1 MLDTKTH
8 NQMNSYFEKVKEYLL
23 ELDFAIVQED
33 NTDGVFIVDK
43 EDEGMK
49 NVVLIVA
56 DPMLIVEQFLFEVK
70 NPSEDVYKKLLTKNR
85 DIIHGAFALD
95 ETGTKVF
102 FRNTHE
108 CENLDLNEIEATLNS
123 LALLLSEY
131 TDEIIALSK

>member
-1 MLDTKTH
+1 
-8 NQMNSYFEKVKEYLL
+8 MNSYFEKVREYLL
-23 ELDFAIVQED
+23 ELNFIITQED
-33 NTDGVFIVDK
+33 EAEGVFVVDK
-43 EDEGMK
+43 EDEGMT

-56 DPMLIVEQFLFEVK
+56 DPMLIVEQLMFEMK
-70 NPSEDVYKKLLTKNR
+70 SPSDDKYKRLLIKNR

-131 TDEIIALSK
+131 SNELIELSK

>member
-1 MLDTKTH
+1 
-8 NQMNSYFEKVKEYLL
+8 MNSYFEKVREYLL
-23 ELDFAIVQED
+23 ELDFSIVQED
-33 NTDGVFIVDK
+33 AEDGVFVVDK

-56 DPMLIVEQFLFEVK
+56 DPMLIVEQFIFELK
-70 NPSEDVYKKLLTKNR
+70 SPSEEVYGQLLRKNR

-95 ETGTKVF
+95 DSGTKVF

-131 TDEIIALSK
+131 ADEIIELSK

>member
-1 MLDTKTH
+1 
-8 NQMNSYFEKVKEYLL
+8 MNSYFEKVREYLL
-23 ELDFAIVQED
+23 ELDFTIVQED
-33 NTDGVFIVDK
+33 ESDGVFVVDK

-56 DPMLIVEQFLFEVK
+56 DPMLIVEQFIFDIK
-70 NPSEDVYKKLLTKNR
+70 NPSEEVYKKLLTKNR

-95 ETGTKVF
+95 DTGTKVF

-131 TDEIIALSK
+131 ADEIIELSK

>member
-1 MLDTKTH
+1 
-8 NQMNSYFEKVKEYLL
+8 MNSYFEKVKEYLL
-23 ELDFAIVQED
+23 ELDFSIVQED
-33 NTDGVFIVDK
+33 EADGVLVVDK

-49 NVVLIVA
+49 NVVLIIA
-56 DPMLIVEQFLFEVK
+56 DPMLIVEQFLFDIK
-70 NPSEDVYKKLLTKNR
+70 NPSGDVYKKLLSKNR
-85 DIIHGAFALD
+85 DIIHGAFATD

-131 TDEIIALSK
+131 TDEIIELSK

>member
-1 MLDTKTH
+1 
-8 NQMNSYFEKVKEYLL
+8 MNSYFEKVKDYLL
-23 ELDFAIVQED
+23 ELDFTIVSED
-33 NTDGVFIVDK
+33 EAEGVFVV
-43 EDEGMK
+43 ENEEEGMK

-56 DPMLIVEQFLFEVK
+56 DPIVIVEQYLFDLT
-70 NPSEDVYKKLLTKNR
+70 NDSEDIFKKLLMKNR

-95 ETGTKVF
+95 ETGKKVL

-131 TDEIIALSK
+131 TDELIAFSKN

>member
-1 MLDTKTH
+1 
-8 NQMNSYFEKVKEYLL
+8 MNPYFEKVREYLL
-23 ELDFAIVQED
+23 ELNFTIVQED
-33 NTDGVFIVDK
+33 EADGVFVVNK
-43 EDEGMK
+43 EDDGMT

-56 DPMLIVEQFLFEVK
+56 DPMLIVEQLMFEMK
-70 NPSEDVYKKLLTKNR
+70 SPSDDKYKRLLIKNR

-95 ETGTKVF
+95 ESGTKVF

-131 TDEIIALSK
+131 SNEIIELSK

>member
-1 MLDTKTH
+1 
-8 NQMNSYFEKVKEYLL
+8 MNSYFQKVKEYLL
-23 ELDFAIVQED
+23 ELDFTIEQE
-33 NTDGVFIVDK
+33 NEEEGVFVVEK
-43 EDEGMK
+43 EEDGIK

-56 DPMLIVEQFLFEVK
+56 DPILIVEQFLFDLPK
-70 NPSEDVYKKLLTKNR
+70 DAPDIYKQLLVKNR

-95 ETGTKVF
+95 ESGNKVL

-131 TDEIIALSK
+131 SGELIAFSKN

>member
-1 MLDTKTH
+1 
-8 NQMNSYFEKVKEYLL
+8 MNSYFEKVKEYLL
-23 ELDFAIVQED
+23 ELDFTIIQED
-33 NTDGVFIVDK
+33 EAEGVLVVDK
-43 EDEGMK
+43 EEEGMK

-56 DPMLIVEQFLFEVK
+56 DPMVIVEQFLFELK
-70 NPSEDVYKKLLTKNR
+70 QPSAESYRKLLTKNR

-95 ETGTKVF
+95 DSGSKVF

-131 TDEIIALSK
+131 ADDIIELSK

>member
-1 MLDTKTH
+1 MNH
-8 NQMNSYFEKVKEYLL
+8 NFEKVREYLL
-23 ELDFAIVQED
+23 ELDFTLVQED
-33 NTDGVFIVDK
+33 AAEGVFVIDK
-43 EDEGMK
+43 EDEGLK

-56 DPMLIVEQFLFEVK
+56 DPMVIVEQFLFEIK
-70 NPSEDVYKKLLTKNR
+70 HPSEDLYRKLLIKNR

-95 ETGTKVF
+95 DTGKVF

-131 TDEIIALSK
+131 SDEIIELSK

>member
-1 MLDTKTH
+1 MD
-8 NQMNSYFEKVKEYLL
+8 SYFEKVKDYLL
-23 ELDFAIVQED
+23 ELDFSIVRED
-33 NTDGVFIVDK
+33 ANDGVFVVDK

-56 DPMLIVEQFLFEVK
+56 NPMLIVEQFLFELK
-70 NPSEDVYKKLLTKNR
+70 KPSEEAYGRLLKKNR
-85 DIIHGAFALD
+85 DIIHGALTLD
-95 ETGTKVF
+95 ETGRKVF

-131 TDEIIALSK
+131 SDEIIELSK

>member
-1 MLDTKTH
+1 MK
-8 NQMNSYFEKVKEYLL
+8 SYFEKVKEYLL
-23 ELDFAIVQED
+23 ELDFSITQED
-33 NTDGVFIVDK
+33 EADGVFVVDK
-43 EDEGMK
+43 EEEGMK

-70 NPSEDVYKKLLTKNR
+70 HPSSDLFKRLLVKNR

-108 CENLDLNEIEATLNS
+108 CENLDLNEVEATLNS

-131 TDEIIALSK
+131 TDEIIELSK

>member
-1 MLDTKTH
+1 
-8 NQMNSYFEKVKEYLL
+8 MNEYFQKVKEYLL
-23 ELDFAIVQED
+23 ELDFTIVSED
-33 NTDGVFIVDK
+33 EDEGVFVV
-43 EDEGMK
+43 ENEEEGMK

-56 DPMLIVEQFLFEVK
+56 DPILIVEQYLFDLNQE
-70 NPSEDVYKKLLTKNR
+70 STDVYKKLLMKNR

-95 ETGTKVF
+95 ESGKRVL

-131 TDEIIALSK
+131 SDQLIAFSKS

>member
-1 MLDTKTH
+1 
-8 NQMNSYFEKVKEYLL
+8 MNSYFQKVKDYLL
-23 ELDFAIVQED
+23 ELDFTIVSED
-33 NTDGVFIVDK
+33 EGEGVFVV
-43 EDEGMK
+43 ENEEEGMK

-56 DPMLIVEQFLFEVK
+56 DPILIVEQYLFELQSDS
-70 NPSEDVYKKLLTKNR
+70 NDVFKKLLAKNR

-95 ETGTKVF
+95 ESGHRVL

-131 TDEIIALSK
+131 SDELIAFSKN